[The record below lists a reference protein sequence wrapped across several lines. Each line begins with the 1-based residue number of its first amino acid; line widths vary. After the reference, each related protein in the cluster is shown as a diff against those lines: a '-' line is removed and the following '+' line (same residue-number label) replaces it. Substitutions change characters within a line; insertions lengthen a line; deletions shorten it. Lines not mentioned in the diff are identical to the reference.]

1 MKNDMKEEIILF
13 LHRFKFR
20 TIVVLLLLM
29 MLLAACV
36 YNAGRDSIDRTTV
49 TMLKLDSLM
58 GRWYEIARFDHNFE
72 RGLKKV
78 TADYRLQDDGSIEV
92 INTGM
97 RGDKPHQAIGKA
109 KTTNQPGRLRVS
121 FFWIFYSDY
130 NILEMGANGEWALVG
145 SRSPRYLW
153 ILSRTPALPDAT
165 INHIIDVAERR
176 GYNTRNLI
184 FDEP

>member
-1 MKNDMKEEIILF
+1 MATIL
-13 LHRFKFR
+13 LSALNLSAKP
-20 TIVVLLLLM
+20 T
-29 MLLAACV
+29 
-36 YNAGRDSIDRTTV
+36 DIDRTTV
-49 TMLKLDSLM
+49 SDIDLKRYM

-97 RGDKPHQAIGKA
+97 RGDKPHKAIGKA
-109 KTTNQPGRLRVS
+109 KATNQPGRLRVS

-130 NILEMGANGEWALVG
+130 NILEMGPSGEWALIG

-153 ILSRTPALPDAT
+153 ILSRTPTLPDAT

-176 GYNTRNLI
+176 GYNTKNLI